1 MKTLYFIKDVR
12 SNEFYWRY
20 RIVVGF
26 TKEFE
31 EATLFESEE
40 EVFKEFQH
48 YHSDELFSDR
58 LLEIVKVYSLKNGS

>member
-1 MKTLYFIKDVR
+1 
-12 SNEFYWRY
+12 
-20 RIVVGF
+20 VGF

-48 YHSDELFSDR
+48 DYSDELFLGR
-58 LLEIVKVYSLKNGS
+58 LIEIVKVYSLKNGS